1 MSIRLFVAAV
11 LICLFANLTSL
22 TAGAAETADDRS
34 ALHLL
39 NRLGFGP
46 TIGDLQHVEAI
57 GVDRYIAEQLNPQAI
72 PEPPELIRSLA
83 ALDTLR
89 LDPAELFEV
98 YWPHRSDSGAAPSI
112 EEKKA
117 KLQRARVIVQQAA
130 EARILRATMSH
141 RQLQEVMVDFW
152 YNHFN
157 VFSGKGLDRLWAGAY
172 EEQAIRPYALGKFRD
187 LLLATARHPAM
198 LFYLDGMKNNAP
210 GSRGAG
216 GKELG
221 LNENYAREV
230 MELHT
235 LGVDGGYTQGDVT
248 TLARILTG
256 WRLDRGNLLRGTGN
270 AFVFDAR
277 RHDFAPKVFL
287 GHPIRSSG
295 EMEGVEAL
303 DRLAKSPATA
313 HHIAF
318 ELAQYFVADTPP
330 ADLVERLAARF
341 RDSGGDIRAVLQT
354 LFASREFRDG
364 TAVKYKT
371 PYQFVVSAARAAGL
385 AVRNPRP
392 LVAEMARLGM
402 PLYGCQTPDGY
413 KNTEA
418 AWLNPDATMLRIE
431 FATTFARG
439 DLPIERSPPI
449 AAAQLVAAS
458 VSMPAAAG
466 EPLDPVRLEEVLGSS
481 LTVGTRGA
489 VAAAPA
495 PSRAAMILGSPDF
508 MQR

>member
-1 MSIRLFVAAV
+1 MSRRSGSTA
-11 LICLFANLTSL
+11 TSKSSS
-22 TAGAAETADDRS
+22 TRRRS
-34 ALHLL
+34 P
-39 NRLGFGP
+39 N
-46 TIGDLQHVEAI
+46 Q
-57 GVDRYIAEQLNPQAI
+57 
-72 PEPPELIRSLA
+72 PELIRSLA

-98 YWPHRSDSGAAPSI
+98 YWPHPSKDGVAPSV

-117 KLQRARVIVQQAA
+117 RLQRARVIIEQAA

-157 VFSGKGLDRLWAGAY
+157 VFAGKGLDLLWAGAY
-172 EEQAIRPYALGKFRD
+172 EEQAIRPDALGKFRD
-187 LLLATARHPAM
+187 LLMATARHPAM
-198 LFYLDGMKNNAP
+198 LFYLDGMMNSAP

-216 GKELG
+216 GNELG

-235 LGVDGGYTQGDVT
+235 LGVDGGYTQADVT

-256 WRLDRGNLLRGTGN
+256 WGLDRGNLRRGTGN
-270 AFVFDAR
+270 AFRFDASH
-277 RHDFAPKVFL
+277 HDFGPKVFL

-303 DRLAKSPATA
+303 DLLARSPATA
-313 HHIAF
+313 HRIAF

-330 ADLVERLAARF
+330 ADLVDRLAERF
-341 RDSGGDIRAVLQT
+341 HDSGGDIRAVLQT

-364 TAVKYKT
+364 AAPKYKT
-371 PYQFVVSAARAAGL
+371 PYQFVLLAVRAAGL
-385 AVRNPRP
+385 TVRNPRP
-392 LVAEMARLGM
+392 LLAEMARLGM
-402 PLYGCQTPDGY
+402 PLYGCRTPDGY

-418 AWLNPDATMLRIE
+418 AWLNPDAAVLRIG
-431 FATTFARG
+431 FATAFAG
-439 DLPIERSPPI
+439 GNLPIGYPPP
-449 AAAQLVAAS
+449 ATATAQSVAA
-458 VSMPAAAG
+458 PAPAPVAAG
-466 EPLDPVRLEEVLGSS
+466 EPLDPVRLEKVLSSS
-481 LTVGTRGA
+481 LAAGTREA
-489 VAAAPA
+489 VAAAPTA
-495 PSRAAMILGSPDF
+495 LRAAMILGSPDF